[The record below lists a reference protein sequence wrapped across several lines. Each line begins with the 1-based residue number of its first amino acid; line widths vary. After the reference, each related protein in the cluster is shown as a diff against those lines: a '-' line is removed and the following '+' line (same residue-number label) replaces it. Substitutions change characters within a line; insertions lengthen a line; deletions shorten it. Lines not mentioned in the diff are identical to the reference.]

1 MRRTTTLPARVMA
14 ILPLAV
20 ALVLLAAPAQARPD
34 GASVMALGLADAV
47 GGSPVGSN
55 ALFFNPAGMTLV
67 KQYAVEGSYV
77 YTEAL
82 KGHGLTASAVDSKT
96 NPVLGLGVAYTKIDT
111 VLGDLDRTGKAI
123 RGGISG
129 GHSAGGFGFH
139 LGVAVSYIKLQLG
152 ETDLTAAQLAEL
164 PVDAQDPEVDDVEFT
179 TMDAGVVIQI
189 VPTVRLAVVARNILD
204 TSRGGRDR
212 QPDERPMEIG
222 TGCTLGFQQFEVTFD
237 ADMDLETDPDST
249 IVTYRVGT
257 QFLLGGAVV
266 VRGGFSS
273 DGHDEHQRLGF
284 GLGYVDQMM
293 AVDLGIR
300 ATVDVDD
307 GFDAGISFRYFLP

>member
-1 MRRTTTLPARVMA
+1 MA

-111 VLGDLDRTGKAI
+111 VLGDLDRTGNAI

-139 LGVAVSYIKLQLG
+139 LGVAVSYTKLQVG
-152 ETDLTAAQLAEL
+152 ETDLTPEQEEELREEQLLEDDEPLL
-164 PVDAQDPEVDDVEFT
+164 PDVDDVEFT
-179 TMDAGVVIQI
+179 TMDVGVVIQI